1 VDKDRQQTLS
11 KLKTLVNNPQLI
23 NNFNNYIDILVQ
35 EQYKVMEQ
43 SQDTI
48 TLYRAQGSIS
58 VLKRLK
64 LLRDEVNG

>member
-1 VDKDRQQTLS
+1 LS

-35 EQYKVMEQ
+35 EQYKTMEQ

-64 LLRDEVNG
+64 LLRDEVNV

>member
-1 VDKDRQQTLS
+1 M
-11 KLKTLVNNPQLI
+11 LVNNPQLI